1 MPGTDWSAAAAKA
14 TALRTETLHRASQP
28 DRVEHGRGREVPI
41 GQLPDE
47 TGLHHVDQRGM
58 HAPIRG
64 LGVDEI
70 ALLQREPPEVVAR
83 HGTRFVELADEEVGQ
98 SLLRLTLRLRRL
110 HVLMRGLGL
119 KLSLK
124 RGLRLRLKLRL
135 RLR

>member
-14 TALRTETLHRASQP
+14 TALQTETLHRASQP

-41 GQLPDE
+41 RQLPDE

-70 ALLQREPPEVVAR
+70 ALLQREPPEVVVR
-83 HGTRFVELADEEVGQ
+83 HGARFVELADEEVGQ
-98 SLLRLTLRLRRL
+98 SLLRLTLRLSLRLSRL

-124 RGLRLRLKLRL
+124 R
-135 RLR
+135 